1 MASAFSGQTIHLP
14 RQTLQFDP
22 HPSAFNN
29 TERRAVLPILLGGD
43 LGTVTITNTIAVL
56 EMQFLSARAF
66 LRRSAAAFFV

>member
-1 MASAFSGQTIHLP
+1 M
-14 RQTLQFDP
+14 
-22 HPSAFNN
+22 
-29 TERRAVLPILLGGD
+29 LPILLGGD